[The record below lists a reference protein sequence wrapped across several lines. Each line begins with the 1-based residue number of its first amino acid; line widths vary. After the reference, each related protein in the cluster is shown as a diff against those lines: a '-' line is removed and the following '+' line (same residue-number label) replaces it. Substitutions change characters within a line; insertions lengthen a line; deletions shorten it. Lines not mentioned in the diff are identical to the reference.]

1 MTTDPIAD
9 MLTRIRNAQM
19 ASLPIVEI
27 PFSKL
32 KYKLAKILEREKF
45 IERVIRKKV
54 KNVKN
59 IKIFLKYIDKKPA
72 ILKLKRVSKP
82 GRRFYYS
89 YKEIKSVKKGYG
101 IAVISSSKGL
111 ITDKK
116 ARQQKIG
123 GEILCEIW

>member
-101 IAVISSSKGL
+101 IAVISSSKGI